1 MKPIKKIVFIV
12 GLLLVFVFCCI
23 SLEAFDWSKLRSS
36 FHSLWTHPQ
45 WLFLMTF
52 FYTLAFWLRAIAWKM
67 YMKGKITLSSA
78 VVSLFYSLA
87 VNHFFPVK
95 AGDMVRIGIIR
106 NKNRNLT
113 MDEAVHSVVMMRLF
127 DMLSLMGIAAV
138 GLYLAAGYIQFPI
151 NSLSFLF
158 GAGLCFSLVLFV
170 VFKKV
175 RHLVKRQFA
184 LLKESMLTKQFSF
197 LLLLIWLSW
206 ISEGIVVYSI
216 ANGIGYSLSAVE
228 SVWVNSMTVGG
239 QVFQITPGGIATY
252 ETIMSGALTL
262 LNLPLEDSYII
273 ALTSHAYKFI
283 YSYAA
288 GIIALLFMPI
298 TVSQLRLWTRKK
310 GEKQS

>member
-1 MKPIKKIVFIV
+1 MKLIKKIIFIV
-12 GLLLVFVFCCI
+12 GILLVLAFCYI
-23 SLEAFDWSKLRSS
+23 SLEAFDWSKLHFSL
-36 FHSLWTHPQ
+36 HSLWNHPQ

-52 FYTLAFWLRAIAWKM
+52 FYTLAFLLRAIAWKM

-87 VNHFFPVK
+87 INHLFPVK

-106 NKNRNLT
+106 NKNKNIAI
-113 MDEAVHSVVMMRLF
+113 DEAIHSVVMMRLF
-127 DMLSLMGIAAV
+127 DMLSLIGIAAI
-138 GLYLAAGYIQFPI
+138 GLYLVAGYIRFFVVPF
-151 NSLSFLF
+151 SLLF
-158 GAGLCFSLVLFV
+158 GLGLCFCLALFV
-170 VFKKV
+170 GLKKA
-175 RHLVKRQFA
+175 RHLGRRQFG
-184 LLKESMLTKQFSF
+184 LLRESVLTKQFPF
-197 LLLLIWLSW
+197 LLVLIWLSW
-206 ISEGIVVYSI
+206 ISEGVVVYSI
-216 ANGIGYSLSAVE
+216 ANVIGCSLSAVE
-228 SVWVNSMTVGG
+228 SVWVNSMTIGG

-262 LNLPLEDSYII
+262 IKLPLEDSYII

-298 TVSQLRLWTRKK
+298 TVSQLRLWMRKK